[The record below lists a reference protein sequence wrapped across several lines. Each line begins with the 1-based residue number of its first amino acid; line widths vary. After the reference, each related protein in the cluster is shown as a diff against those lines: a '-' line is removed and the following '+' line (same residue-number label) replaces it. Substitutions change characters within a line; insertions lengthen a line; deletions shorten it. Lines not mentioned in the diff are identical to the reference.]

1 MGFIRDKD
9 VIAVTVMI
17 DVEGD
22 KEQEI
27 EDGWDALVPIII
39 LISFNLLSEIP
50 LVPSQG

>member
-1 MGFIRDKD
+1 MSPSVWVGFKVECFIRDKD

-27 EDGWDALVPIII
+27 EDGWDAI
-39 LISFNLLSEIP
+39 LNLFL
-50 LVPSQG
+50 